1 MIDIHTHILPE
12 IDDGSKSLENSI
24 EQVKFM
30 AKNGVTDIVCTPH
43 FIRNYWHNT
52 AEIISEKFKQLQK
65 AVKDENI
72 KLHQGCEVYLDE
84 NSLQT
89 IQNQKLNIGNTNYVL
104 VETMMTEFPVNLF
117 DILYQLVKAN
127 FKPILAHPERYLPI
141 IANFELAENFMFR
154 DIYLQVNAGSLFGKY
169 GKKSQKTAFKMIDY
183 GFAHFVAS
191 DNHCRNFHYPLPAA
205 FEVISNQCDEYT
217 ANLLTQVNPAK
228 MLQNENI
235 PIFYLEK

>member
-1 MIDIHTHILPE
+1 
-12 IDDGSKSLENSI
+12 
-24 EQVKFM
+24 
-30 AKNGVTDIVCTPH
+30 
-43 FIRNYWHNT
+43 
-52 AEIISEKFKQLQK
+52 
-65 AVKDENI
+65 
-72 KLHQGCEVYLDE
+72 
-84 NSLQT
+84 
-89 IQNQKLNIGNTNYVL
+89 
-104 VETMMTEFPVNLF
+104 MTEFPVNLF

-205 FEVISNQCDEYT
+205 FEVISNQFDEYT